1 VNRDRR
7 RRAPEASKEVSLR
20 TASDAVDIGEGGLSS
35 DEVLVTVDGVSKEF
49 HQGANNVRALDN
61 VSLKIRR
68 GEFVTIVGASGCG
81 KTTLLNMMANFMAP
95 TSGRIVEDPTVSRR
109 GGIGMVFQNPV
120 LLPWRNV
127 LGNVLAPA
135 EIYGMDGAVA
145 RSRADDL
152 LRQVDLKGF
161 ERAMPY
167 QLSGGMQQRVA
178 ICRALLSDPP
188 LLLMDEPFGAL
199 DALTRERMNLE
210 LQRIF
215 LLGQKTV
222 VLVTHSIEEAVF
234 LSDRIVAMTPR
245 PGRIAEVIENK
256 LPRPRT
262 VESYDAPLFIE
273 YAGHLR
279 KLVMAS
285 APIAA

>member
-1 VNRDRR
+1 VPVS
-7 RRAPEASKEVSLR
+7 AP
-20 TASDAVDIGEGGLSS
+20 DAGAPLVDISA
-35 DEVLVTVDGVSKEF
+35 VTKEF
-49 HQGANNVRALDN
+49 HQGRNDVRALDT
-61 VSLKIRR
+61 VSLSIRE
-68 GEFVTIVGASGCG
+68 GEFIAIVGSSGCG
-81 KTTLLNMMANFMAP
+81 KTTLLNLVANLLSP
-95 TSGRIVEDPTVSRR
+95 TTGTIRR
-109 GGIGMVFQNPV
+109 AAHVARQGGIGMVFQSPV

-127 LGNVLAPA
+127 LGNILAPA
-135 EIYGMDGAVA
+135 EIYRLDKSWSLERA
-145 RSRADDL
+145 RHL
-152 LRQVDLKGF
+152 IGQVDLVGF

-215 LLGQKTV
+215 VEGAKTV
-222 VLVTHSIEEAVF
+222 LLVTHSIEEAVF

-245 PGRIAEVIENK
+245 PGRIAEIITNE

-262 VESYDAPLFIE
+262 VDTYDAPLFTE
-273 YAGHLR
+273 YAGHIRRLIMETGR
-279 KLVMAS
+279 
-285 APIAA
+285 AAA

>member
-1 VNRDRR
+1 MQLRS
-7 RRAPEASKEVSLR
+7 APTPASAGTSLVELDAVTKEFRQGQNQVQALDAVSL
-20 TASDAVDIGEGGLSS
+20 T
-35 DEVLVTVDGVSKEF
+35 
-49 HQGANNVRALDN
+49 
-61 VSLKIRR
+61 IRE
-68 GEFVTIVGASGCG
+68 GEFIAIVGASGCG
-81 KTTLLNMMANFMAP
+81 KTTVLNLVANLLGP
-95 TSGRIVEDPTVSRR
+95 SSGTIRR
-109 GGIGMVFQNPV
+109 ATEVARQGGIGMVFQNPV

-127 LGNVLAPA
+127 LANIVAPA
-135 EIYGMDGAVA
+135 EIYHLDKQKSIA
-145 RSRADDL
+145 RAREL
-152 LRQVDLKGF
+152 IGQVDLTGF

-215 LLGQKTV
+215 VEGAKTV

-234 LSDRIVAMTPR
+234 LSDRIVTMTPR
-245 PGRIAEVIENK
+245 PGRIAEIITNE

-262 VESYDAPLFIE
+262 VDTYESALFTE
-273 YAGHLR
+273 YSGHIR
-279 KLVMAS
+279 KLIMDTGR
-285 APIAA
+285 AAA

>member
-1 VNRDRR
+1 VTHGP
-7 RRAPEASKEVSLR
+7 APAIASSAL
-20 TASDAVDIGEGGLSS
+20 VDI
-35 DEVLVTVDGVSKEF
+35 VGVSKEF
-49 HQGANNVRALDN
+49 RQGVNEVLALDT
-61 VSLKIRR
+61 VSLSIRD
-68 GEFVTIVGASGCG
+68 GEFIAIVGASGCG
-81 KTTLLNMMANFMAP
+81 KTTLLSLIAGLLGPSA
-95 TSGRIVEDPTVSRR
+95 GRIERVPNVDRQ
-109 GGIGMVFQNPV
+109 GGIGMVFQSPV

-135 EIYGMDGAVA
+135 EILKLDRGDSTAKA
-145 RSRADDL
+145 RAL
-152 LRQVDLKGF
+152 LAKVELSAF
-161 ERAMPY
+161 EQAMPY

-215 LLGQKTV
+215 VAGSKTV
-222 VLVTHSIEEAVF
+222 ILVTHSIEEAVF

-245 PGRIAEVIENK
+245 PGRIAEIIDNE

-262 VESYDAPLFIE
+262 VETYDLPLFQE
-273 YAGHLR
+273 YAGRIR
-279 KLVMAS
+279 KIIMAPDS
-285 APIAA
+285 VAA